1 METYSITT
9 LNIIKMKKLITVL
22 SLGLFTLGYSQ
33 SEYYNDYRRSIT
45 DVNWQTVAANLL
57 LSPQQKTDLFALN
70 NQYSDYN
77 TWNRA
82 YGDNPDRWRTDR
94 YASIERIMGP
104 AKYEKFKNKYYK
116 GQNPVAV
123 YNRNKNN
130 YKSTQVKKYNTIQA
144 NKAKTTTGVKAKP
157 ANHYYKGKKV
167 SSKQHLHVKGNP
179 KSKGK
184 AGK

>member
-1 METYSITT
+1 
-9 LNIIKMKKLITVL
+9 MKKLITVL

-57 LSPQQKTDLFALN
+57 LSPQQKTDLFSLN

-77 TWNRA
+77 SWNRA
-82 YGDNPDRWRTDR
+82 YGNNPDQWTTDR
-94 YASIERIMGP
+94 YASVERIMGKE
-104 AKYEKFKNKYYK
+104 KYEKFKNKYYK

-130 YKSTQVKKYNTIQA
+130 HKSTQVKKYNTIQSK
-144 NKAKTTTGVKAKP
+144 KAISNNGSNTKSM
-157 ANHYYKGKKV
+157 NEYQRRKKLNDG
-167 SSKQHLHVKGNP
+167 SHLHVKGNV

-184 AGK
+184 ANK

>member
-1 METYSITT
+1 
-9 LNIIKMKKLITVL
+9 MKKLITVL

-33 SEYYNDYRRSIT
+33 SQYYNDYRRSIT

-77 TWNRA
+77 TWNRT

-144 NKAKTTTGVKAKP
+144 NKAKRSTSINTKSANKYQKAKNVNDRP
-157 ANHYYKGKKV
+157 
-167 SSKQHLHVKGNP
+167 HLQVKGNA

-184 AGK
+184 SGK